1 MINLNL
7 DYNKN
12 CFILTYKIKNKLNL
26 ENKILITPNYL
37 QVYCVVSKLGS
48 LELYNV
54 LLDKLAE
61 LHAVSEAAVH
71 GFLSATVSIGF

>member
-1 MINLNL
+1 MFNE
-7 DYNKN
+7 
-12 CFILTYKIKNKLNL
+12 FTL
-26 ENKILITPNYL
+26 EEKILIIPNNL

-71 GFLSATVSIGF
+71 GFLSATVNITF

>member
-1 MINLNL
+1 MF
-7 DYNKN
+7 NK
-12 CFILTYKIKNKLNL
+12 FTL
-26 ENKILITPNYL
+26 EEKILIIPNYL

-71 GFLSATVSIGF
+71 GFLSATVNISFSSSIEFIVSWTMVSVV